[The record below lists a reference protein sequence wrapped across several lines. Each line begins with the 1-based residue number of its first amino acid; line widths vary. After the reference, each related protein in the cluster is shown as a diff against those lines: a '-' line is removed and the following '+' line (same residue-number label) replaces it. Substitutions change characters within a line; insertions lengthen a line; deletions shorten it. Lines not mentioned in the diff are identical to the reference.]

1 MLTPM
6 LGHFLSASFLLSAA
20 LLLSACQASQPT
32 SSPATP
38 DTTTAQKPAASLRN
52 TRWVLRTLAGTAITT
67 PENARE
73 MYLQFDAAADKVS
86 GQAAC
91 NRFFGQFTQPAP
103 DSIRMSNL
111 GSTRMAC
118 DRLALETQYLQVLGA
133 AKRLRVSGD
142 TLRLYAGPEEQPSA
156 TFEAVYLR

>member
-1 MLTPM
+1 MLA
-6 LGHFLSASFLLSAA
+6 HFFSAGFLLSAA
-20 LLLSACQASQPT
+20 LLLGACQASQPT
-32 SSPATP
+32 TTPATP
-38 DTTTAQKPAASLRN
+38 ATADTQKPAASLRN

-73 MYLQFDAAADKVS
+73 MYLQFDAATDKVS

-103 DSIRMSNL
+103 DSIRISNV

-118 DRLALETQYLQVLGA
+118 DRLALETQYLQALSA
-133 AKRLRVSGD
+133 AKRLRIAGD
-142 TLRLYAGPEEQPSA
+142 TLRLYAGPEDQPSA
-156 TFEAVYLR
+156 IFEAVYL